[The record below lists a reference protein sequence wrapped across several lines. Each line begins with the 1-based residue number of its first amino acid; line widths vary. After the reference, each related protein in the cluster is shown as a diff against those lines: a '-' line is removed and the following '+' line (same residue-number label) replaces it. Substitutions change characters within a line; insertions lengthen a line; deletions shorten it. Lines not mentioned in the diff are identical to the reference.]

1 MTLRVLY
8 GEVTFCYT
16 GDGRFIGEDI
26 TSNRNRGLSHNPT
39 LSTKPYKIV
48 GFEQKEPVPTFE
60 SIRAENLKNGEYIVI
75 LNGLELP
82 DEKTAEAFKALA
94 KLIWLRN
101 YYNKDWKPDWTIGS
115 TKYCIERE
123 ELDIL
128 AIDHMYNP
136 RVMYFET
143 NEIRNIFLEDQKD
156 LLKIVKPLL

>member
-1 MTLRVLY
+1 M
-8 GEVTFCYT
+8 
-16 GDGRFIGEDI
+16 
-26 TSNRNRGLSHNPT
+26 
-39 LSTKPYKIV
+39 
-48 GFEQKEPVPTFE
+48 
-60 SIRAENLKNGEYIVI
+60 NLKE
-75 LNGLELP
+75 
-82 DEKTAEAFKALA
+82 FKF
-94 KLIWLRN
+94 ISDNHIR
-101 YYNKDWKPDWTIGS
+101 YNIGS